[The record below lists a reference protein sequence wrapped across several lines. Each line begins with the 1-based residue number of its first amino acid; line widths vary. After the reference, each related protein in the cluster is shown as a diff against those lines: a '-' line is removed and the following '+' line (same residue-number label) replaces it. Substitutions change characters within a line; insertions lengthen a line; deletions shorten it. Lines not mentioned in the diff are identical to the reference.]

1 MRPKKE
7 KKDPA
12 YIRKQGKRESQGKKT
27 RTISFSL
34 SKHIKAEGQ
43 SIEEWDKLGLLSDL
57 FLRIKFVGQFST
69 QKALQEKYIK
79 QYTKVDFPPDSK
91 FKQPKHLSNETWAV
105 MHITGT
111 SKEVVAG
118 YIKDDIF
125 YIIFLDKEHEFW
137 PSSK

>member
-1 MRPKKE
+1 MHAENSYEMSK
-7 KKDPA
+7 
-12 YIRKQGKRESQGKKT
+12 YFT
-27 RTISFSL
+27 RTNKIQLLNSL
-34 SKHIKAEGQ
+34 MVCMI
-43 SIEEWDKLGLLSDL
+43 L
-57 FLRIKFVGQFST
+57 FMYVSL
-69 QKALQEKYIK
+69 K

-118 YIKDDIF
+118 YIEDDIF